1 MKDQFF
7 ARCVCSFTGVEFFL
21 VSVVAESPK
30 NKVPQ
35 THKRDGDV
43 IDGDEVRLRR
53 GELQISTFV
62 MSTDASIAF
71 LFSSSLS
78 TP

>member
-1 MKDQFF
+1 M
-7 ARCVCSFTGVEFFL
+7 
-21 VSVVAESPK
+21 VAESPK
-30 NKVPQ
+30 NKVLQ

-43 IDGDEVRLRR
+43 IDGDEVRLLR

-62 MSTDASIAF
+62 TSTDVSIAF

>member
-1 MKDQFF
+1 M
-7 ARCVCSFTGVEFFL
+7 E
-21 VSVVAESPK
+21 
-30 NKVPQ
+30 NKVLQ
-35 THKRDGDV
+35 THKRDGDI

-53 GELQISTFV
+53 GELQIYTFV
-62 MSTDASIAF
+62 TSTDVSIAF